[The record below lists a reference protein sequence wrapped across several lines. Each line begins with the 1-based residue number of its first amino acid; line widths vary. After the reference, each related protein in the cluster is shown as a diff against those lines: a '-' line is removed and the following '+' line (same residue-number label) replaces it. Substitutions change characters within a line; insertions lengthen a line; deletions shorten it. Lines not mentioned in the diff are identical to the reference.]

1 MKQIQIPIEDI
12 KELALA
18 MENGETYQERPDDF
32 KRYDMIFYKSQ
43 LDQRFNEFFD
53 TLIRILLGGQELMKT
68 RQDIFD
74 FEEAKSEI
82 GKQDRKLRYIKSL
95 GNFPKISEENSD
107 NYVVGVNQLIFK
119 KAAKE
124 LQVIDSKLQSRI
136 NLPEKTIPISQLEVV
151 EGKFY
156 VEISKDTY
164 KLLEKLIEVD
174 IKHDDK
180 DKKVIHIVTP
190 ETSHIIKAFYQATD
204 SKE

>member
-1 MKQIQIPIEDI
+1 MEKLI
-12 KELALA
+12 KNVQMTLSV
-18 MENGETYQERPDDF
+18 
-32 KRYDMIFYKSQ
+32 KSQ